1 MNCSII
7 EFEPFQGLVVND
19 TIRIVHG
26 IIFPVGI
33 IISTIFYWGTIY
45 YERYGG
51 DPMKRTIENKLVSA
65 ISFSIIVFCYSSN
78 VGMAWRIQIGPLND
92 NVAMVVVF
100 IGAITKTFLG
110 INLIEII
117 IYKVIISYNTYDS
130 LCSNL

>member
-1 MNCSII
+1 MNSSII

>member
-1 MNCSII
+1 MDSSII
-7 EFEPFQGLVVND
+7 EFESFQGLVVNN

-65 ISFSIIVFCYSSN
+65 MSFSIIVSCYSII
-78 VGMAWRIQIGPLND
+78 VGMAWRIQIGLLND

-100 IGAITKTFLG
+100 MGEFIKTFLM
-110 INLIEII
+110 INLSEII
-117 IYKVIISYNTYDS
+117 IYQVIISYNT
-130 LCSNL
+130 

>member
-1 MNCSII
+1 MNSSII

-65 ISFSIIVFCYSSN
+65 ISFSIIVFC
-78 VGMAWRIQIGPLND
+78 LD
-92 NVAMVVVF
+92 D
-100 IGAITKTFLG
+100 TFT
-110 INLIEII
+110 N
-117 IYKVIISYNTYDS
+117 
-130 LCSNL
+130 